1 MSLFLVC
8 AIIVLNLPYAIAEE
22 TSEQDLSMIYE
33 TDTVDLASYSFQDIN
48 DDPELRNQYIN
59 SLGAAYEVEIVSS
72 SNTAQTDEIWN
83 NLTNLNLEIKELQKD
98 QAVLTD
104 LKNQLAAYQE
114 ESVVNV
120 EEKTESAMAQVS
132 SDPMPSTN
140 AEVESTSADINSEP
154 VTEDTTDSTLSDL
167 DVDQAIEPEDFL
179 TQEDVEIIL
188 SEIEKYEAQEIDSQ
202 LASLE
207 QEYAR
212 LENRLN
218 ELGGGLTEDE
228 YYNIL
233 MNEPNLQESIAQ
245 NESSVDAE
253 SEMVAAQTGNS
264 NIPDF
269 HTFVDMYTIYKSYCT
284 VSVPGTGYS
293 YNTYTVSVQN
303 KPTTD
308 KLYDYCSNIPMYV
321 NAYNPNAAE
330 EFLTSVFEA
339 GLVAGAGAIGG
350 AVGAY
355 FSPIAGTVGSMVGKW
370 TAQAIFELLDR
381 DDDLI
386 ITWHSKDPVYQIS
399 VGQTVH
405 MRYVYVIDSS
415 GSYQLVL
422 SANRANLEE
431 SHQFAYHYYDCITH
445 EDTPFIENKVV
456 SSRIEGIYSN
466 AQQTAVKHY
475 YDWCVVQGKA
485 WSFDKCL
492 NASVGDLEYVGRANG
507 KESKKIVKV
516 IYAHWPSELINPK

>member
-1 MSLFLVC
+1 MK
-8 AIIVLNLPYAIAEE
+8 Y
-22 TSEQDLSMIYE
+22 
-33 TDTVDLASYSFQDIN
+33 
-48 DDPELRNQYIN
+48 PELRNQYIN
-59 SLGAAYEVEIVSS
+59 SLDAAYDVEIVSS

-83 NLTNLNLEIKELQKD
+83 KLTNLNLEIKELQKD

-132 SDPMPSTN
+132 SDPMPSTD

-154 VTEDTTDSTLSDL
+154 VTEDTTDSTLFDL
-167 DVDQAIEPEDFL
+167 DVDQAIDPEDFL
-179 TQEDVEIIL
+179 TQENVEIIL

-218 ELGGGLTEDE
+218 ELGGGLTEEE

-269 HTFVDMYTIYKSYCT
+269 HTFVNMYTIYKSYCT

-308 KLYDYCSNIPMYV
+308 YLYDYCSNIPMYV
-321 NAYNPNAAE
+321 NAYNPDAVE
-330 EFLTSVFEA
+330 EFLTSACEA
-339 GLVAGAGAIGG
+339 GMAVGAGAIGG
-350 AVGAY
+350 AVGGY
-355 FSPIAGTVGSMVGKW
+355 ISPIAGKVGSMVGKW
-370 TAQAIFELLDR
+370 TAKAILQLLGHG
-381 DDDLI
+381 DDLI
-386 ITWHSKDPVYQIS
+386 TSWHSDKPAYQIA
-399 VGQTVH
+399 VGQTVY
-405 MRYVYVIDSS
+405 MKYVYVIDSS
-415 GSYQLVL
+415 GSYNLVL
-422 SANRANLEE
+422 SANRANLAEA
-431 SHQFAYHYYDCITH
+431 HQFAYHYYDCITH
-445 EDTPFIENKVV
+445 EDTPFIATKSV
-456 SSRIEGIYSN
+456 SSRIEGIYST
-466 AQQTAVKHY
+466 AQQTAVEHY
-475 YDWCVVQGKA
+475 YDWCVVQGKV
-485 WSFDKCL
+485 WSFDMCL
-492 NASVGDLEYVGRANG
+492 NASVGDLEYVGMANG
-507 KESKKIVKV
+507 KERKTKVEV
-516 IYAHWPSELINPK
+516 IYAHWPSALMNPKNKF